1 MKKILFLFLFV
12 TALGFS
18 QELEWDKSKSFDV
31 VFDIDNVYTSEEENW
46 EKLTISGQAGI
57 RNMELWNV

>member
-31 VFDIDNVYTSEEENW
+31 VFDIDNVYNSDEIKLLKDEISEIKSLLHQLIN
-46 EKLTISGQAGI
+46 K
-57 RNMELWNV
+57 